1 MASIRQI
8 VQDVLYEARGCSA
21 HGLCL
26 RSNRH
31 FLGCTRYVSYC
42 FCFFRYRF
50 SLLSAGPD
58 SFSCTSDRHGRRFPT
73 LHRKGPV
80 GRLQSSSDGSGF
92 PVCGASRPHE
102 HGFRRNRL
110 LSLQQPGGLVQHF
123 EDPLYLHIGGSGLPP
138 HRNILCLPPYVPSR
152 PCARYG
158 CCRLTWLSRCVPD
171 GRSRCRY
178 CSI

>member
-58 SFSCTSDRHGRRFPT
+58 SFSCTSDRHGRRSPT

-102 HGFRRNRL
+102 HGFRSNRL
-110 LSLQQPGGLVQHF
+110 LSLRLPGGLVQHF
-123 EDPLYLHIGGSGLPP
+123 EDLYWRIGLTTSQEYSLPAGI
-138 HRNILCLPPYVPSR
+138 RSFSALRSVRMLPSDMVFQMR
-152 PCARYG
+152 PC
-158 CCRLTWLSRCVPD
+158 
-171 GRSRCRY
+171 RSVAV
-178 CSI
+178 